1 MMLVAPIAHLEAIG
15 INDLNRALTAWGH
28 KMGPFERP
36 TGALWAHGLF
46 EHGELVA
53 VTAASILI
61 KEYERPLCGV
71 SVTRDAAFELA
82 RVCAARHDLCRAMLR
97 LWREMVF
104 PAICRARGYEWAI
117 SYQDACLHTGDL
129 YRFDG
134 WVKLGRSRSGLDAR
148 SGARGRVKV
157 VWGWHGD
164 PEKRQR
170 AKRAIA
176 PAPLASAEAA

>member
-1 MMLVAPIAHLEAIG
+1 MMLVAPIAHLEAIELD
-15 INDLNRALTAWGH
+15 DLNRALTAWGH

-46 EHGELVA
+46 EHGKLVA

-71 SVTRDAAFELA
+71 RVTRDTAFELA
-82 RVCAARHDLCRAMLR
+82 RVCAERSDLCRAMLR

-104 PAICRARGYEWAI
+104 PAICRSRGYEWAI

-134 WVKLGRSRSGLDAR
+134 WSKLGRSRSGMDAR
-148 SGARGRVKV
+148 SGVQGRDKV
-157 VWGWHGD
+157 VWGWHAD
-164 PEKRQR
+164 PEERRR
-170 AKRAIA
+170 AKRASESA
-176 PAPLASAEAA
+176 TVTTAEAA